1 MFDFL
6 VQVSYNGAES
16 IISEHKEGFL
26 VDKLQKLA
34 LLGESAK
41 YDVCASSSA
50 TPKKFADAAI
60 GRTVPSGICHSFT
73 PDGRCVSLFKVL
85 MSNQCEKDCLYCP
98 NRSGRDV
105 PRTRFAPEE
114 LAGLFMEFYR
124 RNYVEGLFLSSGVMH
139 STGQTM
145 QQLLETLEILRFR
158 YKFGGYIHLKILPGT
173 GEAETE
179 RAVELANRVSLNM
192 EAPSALHLAR
202 LSTSKNFATE
212 IMGGMSRI
220 HRHLRNQAG
229 VSHSTQFIVGA
240 AQESDRD
247 ILDSTVRLYSDYG
260 LKRAYFSAFQPV
272 PGTPLGEIAGAPLVR
287 EHRLYQADFLFRY
300 YGFRMEELTY
310 DPGGNL
316 DLATDPK
323 QAYAAQHP
331 ERFPLEINR
340 ATISELLRIPGIG
353 PRSAKKI
360 ILLRRECSFR
370 SVEDLKR
377 IGVVTKRA
385 LPFILV
391 QGKKFTP
398 ALSKAARNDVRHF
411 QPSLWGDPI

>member
-1 MFDFL
+1 M
-6 VQVSYNGAES
+6 
-16 IISEHKEGFL
+16 
-26 VDKLQKLA
+26 DKLEKLA

-41 YDVCASSSA
+41 YDVCASSAS
-50 TPKKFADAAI
+50 TPKKSAGFAI

-105 PRTRFAPEE
+105 PRTQFAPEE

-124 RNYVEGLFLSSGVMH
+124 RNYVEGLFLSSGVLH
-139 STGQTM
+139 STGRTM

-179 RAVELANRVSLNM
+179 RAVALANRVSLNM
-192 EAPSALHLAR
+192 EAPSALHLSR
-202 LSTSKNFATE
+202 LSSTKNYATE

-220 HRHLRNQAG
+220 HRHLRNQPD

-240 AQESDRD
+240 AQESDQD

-272 PGTPLGEIAGAPLVR
+272 PGTPLEGVTGAPLIR

-300 YGFRMEELTY
+300 YGFRMEELIY
-310 DPGGNL
+310 DPSGNL
-316 DLATDPK
+316 DLTADPK
-323 QAYAAQHP
+323 QAYASQHP

-340 ATISELLRIPGIG
+340 ASVAELLRIPGIG
-353 PRSAKKI
+353 PRSAKRI
-360 ILLRRECSFR
+360 VTLRRECSFQ

-385 LPFILV
+385 LPFILL
-391 QGKKFTP
+391 QGKKFSSAP
-398 ALSKAARNDVRHF
+398 CRSARNDPKF
-411 QPSLWGDPI
+411 IQPSLWGDPA